1 MPNIGDLRVWHI
13 PQIPMNAFH
22 VPVDSPKEAKKILD
36 VLANYDLFQYENNV
50 KPDYC
55 NAAGLEVY
63 EEGGSEDGQSPGWV
77 DWECPETFVTIDEWD
92 SHTD

>member
-13 PQIPMNAFH
+13 PQVPMKPFH
-22 VPVDSPKEAKKILD
+22 VAVESPKEAKKILD
-36 VLANYDLFQYENNV
+36 VLANYDIFQYENEV

-55 NAAGLEVY
+55 NAAGLEIY
-63 EEGGSEDGQSPGWV
+63 EESGSEEGTAPGWV
-77 DWECPETFVTIDEWD
+77 EWECPETFVTIDDWD